1 MKRLIAFALVL
12 VMALSMMV
20 MTASAALAAE
30 AACTPHSDSM
40 HWKYSGSYEEDIAID
55 GFIYNGVSYDINGD
69 SYPSN
74 KAYSNFV
81 KQFADGHVPQD
92 TDTGNWWYLDAVEG
106 VLCRCTGNHGT
117 QPTAQPKTGVMD
129 TLPVWFGVMAVSACA
144 YVLTSKKKVF

>member
-30 AACTPHSDSM
+30 AACTLHPDST
-40 HWKYSGSYEEDIAID
+40 HWKYNGTKEEDIGIE
-55 GFIYNGVSYDINGD
+55 GYIYNGVIYFDDGD
-69 SYPSN
+69 SGPNSP
-74 KAYSNFV
+74 AYSNFV

-92 TDTGNWWYLDAVEG
+92 TDAGNWWYLDAVEG

-129 TLPVWFGVMAVSACA
+129 TLPLWFGVMAVSACA